1 MGNPGRL
8 RGQTPGANVDLTK
21 SDSKP
26 SAQHS
31 QVIKRRISGPEWVA
45 VVTGRRRY
53 AVPTWRIHSTALGR
67 CP

>member
-31 QVIKRRISGPEWVA
+31 QVIKRRMIGPDWVS
-45 VVTGRRRY
+45 VRVGRRRY
-53 AVPTWRIHSTALGR
+53 AVPVWHIRAVSGR
-67 CP
+67 CA